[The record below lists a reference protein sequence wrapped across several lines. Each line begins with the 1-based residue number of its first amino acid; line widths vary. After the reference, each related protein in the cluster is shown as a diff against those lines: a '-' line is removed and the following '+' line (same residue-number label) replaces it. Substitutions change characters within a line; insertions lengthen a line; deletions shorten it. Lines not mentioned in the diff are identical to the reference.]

1 MTLDTKPVVL
11 TVAARRYAMLVL
23 AVVYMFNFVDRQILA
38 ILLPAIKAEFD
49 VGDTFLGFLAGPAF
63 AIFYVTL
70 GVPIAQ
76 YADRCNRRNLIA
88 ASVAIWSAMTA
99 ISGFAANLVHLTLA
113 RIGVGIG
120 EAGCS
125 PPAHSMIADYFPPEK
140 RSTAMGF
147 YTIGISAGI
156 MLAYLAGGWA
166 VQELGW
172 RATFVVVGVPGLF
185 LALLVRFTLVEP
197 QRGSSED
204 RSSSD
209 TRPNLMEV
217 WRFLKGRPAFF
228 HMAIAAGLSS
238 LVGYSVI
245 NFLPSFVDRSF
256 DAGISEIGTWLGLI
270 LGFAGGAGFFFGG
283 YISDRLGR
291 SSHRR
296 SLTFISVAMLITTL
310 LMSSMFLASTWQLSL
325 LFFVLPAATMNVYL
339 APVLALTQGLVS
351 IRMRATAAA
360 LVLLIINIIGLAIGP
375 QVTGIL
381 SDLLAPQF
389 GDESIRYS
397 LLLVTI
403 LILPWA
409 AVHYFLA
416 GRKIDTD
423 LARATEAD

>member
-1 MTLDTKPVVL
+1 VTLDAKPVVL
-11 TVAARRYAMLVL
+11 SLATRRYAMLIL
-23 AVVYMFNFVDRQILA
+23 AIVYMFNFVDRQILA

-88 ASVAIWSAMTA
+88 AAVAIWSAMTA
-99 ISGFAANLVHLTLA
+99 ISGLATNLVHLTLA

-185 LALLVRFTLVEP
+185 LALVVRYTLVEP
-197 QRGSSED
+197 QRGMSED
-204 RSSSD
+204 RTSGD
-209 TRPNLMEV
+209 ARPNLLEV
-217 WRFLKGRPAFF
+217 WRFLKARPSFF
-228 HMAIAAGLSS
+228 HMAVAAGLSS

-256 DAGISEIGTWLGLI
+256 DVGMSQIGVWLGLI
-270 LGFAGGAGFFFGG
+270 LGIAGGAGFFFGG
-283 YISDRLGR
+283 YISDRLGQ
-291 SSHRR
+291 SGHRR
-296 SLTFISVAMLITTL
+296 SLTFISLAVLFTAL

-351 IRMRATAAA
+351 LRMRATAAS

-375 QVTGIL
+375 QATGIL
-381 SDLLAPQF
+381 SDLLAPHF

-416 GRKIDTD
+416 GRKIDID

>member
-1 MTLDTKPVVL
+1 MLDTKPVVL
-11 TVAARRYAMLVL
+11 SVAARRYAMLVL

-63 AIFYVTL
+63 AIFYVAL

-99 ISGFAANLVHLTLA
+99 ISGFATNLVHLTLA

-204 RSSSD
+204 RSSGET
-209 TRPNLMEV
+209 TRPNLIEV
-217 WRFLKGRPAFF
+217 WRFLKSRPAFF

-256 DAGISEIGTWLGLI
+256 DAGMLEIGTWLGLI

-283 YISDRLGR
+283 YISDRLGQ

-351 IRMRATAAA
+351 IRMRATAAS

-397 LLLVTI
+397 LLLVTT